1 MQKVGAMTATFSVRE
16 NKPKYVKS
24 TYVPPH
30 QRTSTVSKFENNKN
44 GGKKH
49 TEYTQSYKL
58 RVLTLYFKQS
68 SRNNSDIDLN
78 GGKKCIQSHISLN
91 SASFDSSNIVDRP
104 KLADS
109 SKISKSASLS
119 HLTVRS
125 R

>member
-58 RVLTLYFKQS
+58 RVLTVYFKQS
-68 SRNNSDIDLN
+68 SQS
-78 GGKKCIQSHISLN
+78 IQIL
-91 SASFDSSNIVDRP
+91 I
-104 KLADS
+104 
-109 SKISKSASLS
+109 
-119 HLTVRS
+119 
-125 R
+125 

>member
-1 MQKVGAMTATFSVRE
+1 MSVEAMQKVGAMTATFSVRE

-58 RVLTLYFKQS
+58 RVLTVYFEQS
-68 SRNNSDIDLN
+68 SQS
-78 GGKKCIQSHISLN
+78 IQIL
-91 SASFDSSNIVDRP
+91 I
-104 KLADS
+104 
-109 SKISKSASLS
+109 
-119 HLTVRS
+119 
-125 R
+125 